1 MARFIDLTGQRFG
14 RLTVISRAP
23 NGKDTHSRWICRGD
37 CGHETIVSSNNLRSG
52 GTVSCGCYSRENT
65 IARSITHNM
74 THTRLYR
81 IWNSM
86 KNRCYNANRKY
97 YKDYGGRGITVC
109 DEWRDDFQVFYRWA
123 MAHGY
128 SDNLSIDRIDN
139 DKGYSPENCRWATAK
154 EQAINR
160 RTRRK

>member
-1 MARFIDLTGQRFG
+1 
-14 RLTVISRAP
+14 
-23 NGKDTHSRWICRGD
+23 
-37 CGHETIVSSNNLRSG
+37 
-52 GTVSCGCYSRENT
+52 
-65 IARSITHNM
+65 
-74 THTRLYR
+74 
-81 IWNSM
+81 M